1 MVWWMFF
8 FWCFLNYIILYVHWF
23 FWYGSDMLLVKWY
36 DSVDRYVSNIS
47 HIVKW
52 KGNFTNFCPF
62 FYSKSK
68 SRFKKVDGRMQQLL
82 TWSTTSSLELLWRWY
97 YGQYSVAVLLSV
109 WKAKRNIQFQCHTI
123 LSIVSTAMP
132 K

>member
-1 MVWWMFF
+1 MCTVFF
-8 FWCFLNYIILYVHWF
+8 LKFRNV
-23 FWYGSDMLLVKWY
+23 GSDMLLVKWY
-36 DSVDRYVSNIS
+36 VLVIDRYVSNIS

-109 WKAKRNIQFQCHTI
+109 WKAKRKIQYQCLTI
-123 LSIVSTAMP
+123 LTIVSMAMP
-132 K
+132 KLFQGRISRPC